1 MFYSIL
7 TKAKQDSTATTTH
20 QNIQGGN
27 STFTMPS
34 SLISD
39 PKVILE
45 IQQIRTS
52 EYSAKYMN
60 IIFILSEIK
69 KLSGITKSS
78 YWFKGQ

>member
-1 MFYSIL
+1 MEKICEYYKARLPQQNNLFYSNL

-20 QNIQGGN
+20 QTIQGGN

-39 PKVILE
+39 PKVILK

-52 EYSAKYMN
+52 EYSAKY
-60 IIFILSEIK
+60 
-69 KLSGITKSS
+69 TKNDIYST
-78 YWFKGQ
+78 